1 MSTQTSERSLI
12 NGKAENSRPKAVI
25 RSSAQSR
32 RGSEAIIRVLPAWI
46 VSGVVHAILLLIFFL
61 TTMGVGTA
69 NPTVEPDSEGQLE
82 DLEKAQDLT
91 PTEVGIIP
99 GEDTNYNNSR
109 IADVSIP
116 GPVDATASIGL
127 KDAPPDGVQQT
138 IPPPLGAGGR
148 GTGGGFDDPANPGMA
163 SALGT
168 NGGYYGVTAPGGLGL
183 RGGSGATR
191 EQRAIEGGGSKET
204 EAAVGR
210 GLAWLAMHQDMG
222 TGKWSLDAF
231 NHFGHEKGNSGKTFT
246 CSCTNGGQKND
257 IGGTALGLLPFL
269 GAGITHKKAA
279 VKDPRFD
286 YTKNVYLGLKF
297 LMSKQGADGYFG
309 GGMYAHGLAT
319 IAVCEAYAM
328 TSDPELKAHAQH
340 AIDLIVKVQHPGG
353 GWRYDPKPTSGDT
366 SVVGWQVMALRSGQ
380 MAGLSVPAATI
391 KGAEKFLDSVQ
402 TSNGANYKYTSD
414 MDATPTMTAAG
425 LLCREYLG
433 WTPKNP
439 GLINGVKF
447 LAGSPPDQVKSIY
460 YQYYATQVM
469 HHFGGENW
477 TNWNAKQ
484 RDLLVKTQDKGN
496 DAKHEH
502 QAGSWSPA
510 GDPWGPQGGRLMQ
523 TSLSLL
529 TLEVYYRYMPLYR
542 REGAAKKEMVEM
554 PEKTE
559 KADKNKP
566 EKDAKPEK

>member
-1 MSTQTSERSLI
+1 MSTQAPEISLN
-12 NGKAENSRPKAVI
+12 NGKAENPRPKALI
-25 RSSAQSR
+25 RSNVRR
-32 RGSEAIIRVLPAWI
+32 RGGLDAFFRVLPAWI
-46 VSGVVHAILLLIFFL
+46 VSGVVHVIIFLVFFL

-82 DLEKAQDLT
+82 DSEKTQDLT

-116 GPVDATASIGL
+116 GPVDATASFGL

-148 GTGGGFDDPANPGMA
+148 DTGGGIDDPSNPGMA

-168 NGGYYGVTAPGGLGL
+168 AGGYYGLTTPGGLGL

-191 EQRAIEGGGSKET
+191 EKRAIEGGGSKET

-210 GLAWLAMHQDMG
+210 GLAWLAMHQDMSSG
-222 TGKWSLDAF
+222 RWSLDNF
-231 NHFGHEKGNSGKTFT
+231 HKFGHEKGNSIKTFT
-246 CSCTNGGQKND
+246 CTCTNGGQKND
-257 IGGTALGLLPFL
+257 IAGTALAILPFL
-269 GAGITHKKAA
+269 GAGITHKKSA

-286 YTKNVYLGLKF
+286 YTKNVQLGLKF

-309 GGMYAHGLAT
+309 GTMYAHGLAT
-319 IAVCEAYAM
+319 IALCEAYAL
-328 TSDPELKAHAQH
+328 TSDPELKVHAQR
-340 AIDLIVKVQHPGG
+340 AIDLIVRIQHPGG
-353 GWRYDPKPTSGDT
+353 GWRYDPKQVSGDT
-366 SVVGWQVMALRSGQ
+366 SVVGWQVMALKSAQ
-380 MAGLSVPAATI
+380 MAGLSVPAATL

-402 TSNGANYKYTSD
+402 TSNGATYKYTSE

-447 LAGSPPDQVKSIY
+447 LAGNPPDLIKSIY

-469 HHFGGENW
+469 HHFGGESW

-484 RDLLVKTQDKGN
+484 RDLLLKSQDKGN
-496 DAKHEH
+496 DPKLEH

-542 REGAAKKEMVEM
+542 REGAAKKDLVEM
-554 PEKTE
+554 PEKT
-559 KADKNKP
+559 DKP
-566 EKDAKPEK
+566 EKETKPEK